1 MKLKCTDTKEKRTET
16 KKNHQDKD
24 KDTLIS
30 NTPISKLDLNPYL
43 NPYSNGRA
51 TRGSGWLCHS
61 LTWCTR
67 EDLQDIA
74 VAEARSVS

>member
-30 NTPISKLDLNPYL
+30 NTLISKSYL
-43 NPYSNGRA
+43 NPYQNPHLNGRA
-51 TRGSGWLCHS
+51 TRQGVALPQGIPLCK
-61 LTWCTR
+61 
-67 EDLQDIA
+67 
-74 VAEARSVS
+74 